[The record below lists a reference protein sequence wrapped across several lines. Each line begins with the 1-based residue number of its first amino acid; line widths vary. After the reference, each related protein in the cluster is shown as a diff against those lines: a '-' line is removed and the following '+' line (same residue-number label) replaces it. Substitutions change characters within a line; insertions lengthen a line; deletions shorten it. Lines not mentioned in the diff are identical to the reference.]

1 MDLVGRFKA
10 SVGDLGDS
18 ERLMERLLG
27 PDHRRVGDQREVD
40 PVLAGQC
47 QDFLLAC
54 TLGRAPGWSGT
65 PSGRR

>member
-10 SVGDLGDS
+10 SVGDLRDG
-18 ERLMERLLG
+18 ERLVEGLLG
-27 PDHRRVGDQREVD
+27 PDHRRVRDQREVD
-40 PVLAGQC
+40 PVPESQC
-47 QDFLLAC
+47 QDFLLGC